1 MRSTYQSRNASTT
14 TVLGDH
20 PHCLVDRQRFNDM
33 VDVFGLILAKDLQCV
48 DLLEELA
55 IGIGSAGIEGITL
68 INIDD
73 LDGNNGCRLHVLAV
87 M

>member
-1 MRSTYQSRNASTT
+1 
-14 TVLGDH
+14 
-20 PHCLVDRQRFNDM
+20 M

-55 IGIGSAGIEGITL
+55 IGIGSAWIEGITL

-73 LDGNNGCRLHVLAV
+73 LDGNNVCRLHVLAV

>member
-55 IGIGSAGIEGITL
+55 IGICSAGIEGITL

-73 LDGNNGCRLHVLAV
+73 LDSHNFPSNHVSA
-87 M
+87 